1 MSTATPRIPSSG
13 KSTTE
18 RMFPTFTPAQLARIV
33 THGHRRATRGG
44 EVLFEAGTPAAPFFV
59 VISGQVAVDLDGRVV
74 GSTIEEQTRATLGNC
89 TDCLAS
95 AGCALG
101 DVFKVNIYLADLGHW
116 TRFNEIYQ
124 EAMPEPLPVRTAVQ
138 AILLPGYLVEIE
150 MWAVKARD

>member
-1 MSTATPRIPSSG
+1 MSKRADEDIPNPLKRRPEGARQHATAGPYSPVL
-13 KSTTE
+13 E
-18 RMFPTFTPAQLARIV
+18 VDAQRL
-33 THGHRRATRGG
+33 
-44 EVLFEAGTPAAPFFV
+44 V
-59 VISGQVAVDLDGRVV
+59 VISGQVAVDLDGGVI

-89 TDCLAS
+89 ADCLAS
-95 AGCALG
+95 AGCTLG

-124 EAMPEPLPVRTAVQ
+124 EMMPEPLPVRTAVQ